1 MGLREKKKE
10 KTRLL
15 ISNIARDLF
24 IERGYGAVTVAEIAE
39 KAEVGVTTVFNYF
52 PTKESIIFD
61 REDEIDAEI
70 LTAVRERREN
80 QTILDALHQYFL
92 NSKMFNPQDKKIF
105 SGFMKLVRS
114 SPELNSYF
122 RGMWTRYENT
132 LAKEIQGES
141 ETNKLEAA
149 WAAKLILEAVSF
161 ACHSPSPKDALN
173 LAFEGIKNGWNK

>member
-15 ISNIARDLF
+15 ISNVARDLF

-39 KAEVGVTTVFNYF
+39 KAEVAVTTVFNYF

-61 REDEIDAEI
+61 REDEIDALI
-70 LTAVRERREN
+70 LTAVRERKKD
-80 QTILDALHQYFL
+80 QSILDALHQYFL
-92 NSKMFNPQDKKIF
+92 GSRMFNPQDKKIF
-105 SGFMKLVRS
+105 SGFMKLIRS

-132 LAKEIQGES
+132 LAKEIRSES
-141 ETNKLEAA
+141 GASEMEAE

-161 ACHSPSPKDALN
+161 ACNSPSPKAALN
-173 LAFEGIKNGWNK
+173 FAFKVIKDGWDK